1 MLASLE
7 RPWETGKVFLR
18 LRRFISLV
26 ESCFPRAELLA
37 NCLRSM
43 SNPEMSQRSPK
54 GGKYEHTTGGSHTG
68 SLINLEG
75 FNSRE
80 LEPDP
85 AWCG

>member
-1 MLASLE
+1 
-7 RPWETGKVFLR
+7 
-18 LRRFISLV
+18 
-26 ESCFPRAELLA
+26 
-37 NCLRSM
+37 M

-75 FNSRE
+75 SNSRE

>member
-1 MLASLE
+1 MLTSLE
-7 RPWETGKVFLR
+7 RPWETGKAFLR

-68 SLINLEG
+68 SLINLG
-75 FNSRE
+75 GSNSRE

-85 AWCG
+85 VWCG